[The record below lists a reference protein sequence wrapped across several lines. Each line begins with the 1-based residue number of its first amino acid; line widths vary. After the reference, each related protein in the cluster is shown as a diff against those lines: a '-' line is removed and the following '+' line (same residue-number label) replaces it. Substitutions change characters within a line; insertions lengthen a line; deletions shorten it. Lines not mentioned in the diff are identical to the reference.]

1 MSLRDKAR
9 AFSFAGIARDFLTET
24 GKRLGECADWHL
36 VRPPPA
42 PKAHREE
49 RNVRKWQLDAY
60 CPRTNCGGRVHRGV
74 VLGLSK
80 AYGATLGGL
89 GGREP
94 TERPFLPI
102 LFPRGK
108 RMGAMNHLSII
119 QSERSRIGR

>member
-1 MSLRDKAR
+1 MKAPI
-9 AFSFAGIARDFLTET
+9 GT
-24 GKRLGECADWHL
+24 H

-42 PKAHREE
+42 PKAHREDM
-49 RNVRKWQLDAY
+49 RVRKWQLDAY
-60 CPRTNCGGRVHRGV
+60 CPRTNCGGRVHREV
-74 VLGLSK
+74 VLGLSE

-94 TERPFLPI
+94 PERPFLPI

-108 RMGAMNHLSII
+108 RMGAMTDLSII